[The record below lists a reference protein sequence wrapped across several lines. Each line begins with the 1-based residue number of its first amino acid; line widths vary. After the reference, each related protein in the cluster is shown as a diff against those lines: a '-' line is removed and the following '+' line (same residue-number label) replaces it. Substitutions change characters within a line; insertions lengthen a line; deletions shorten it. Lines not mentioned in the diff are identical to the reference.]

1 MKMPKVLDCSM
12 ADCAYNKDK
21 KCHAMA
27 ITVGSPCA
35 MCDTYLRASQ
45 KGGVAGKSG
54 GVGACKMEQC
64 RANVDLECTADGIH
78 VKPHGSHPDCAS
90 FKAR

>member
-12 ADCAYNKDK
+12 ENCAYNKGK
-21 KCHAMA
+21 RCHAMA

-35 MCDTYLRASQ
+35 MCDTYLRSTH
-45 KGGVAGKSG
+45 KGGVAAETG
-54 GVGACKMEQC
+54 GVGACKMEDC
-64 RANVDLECTADGIH
+64 KANVDLQCTGKGIH

-90 FKAR
+90 FTPR